1 MLTIGSR
8 AGARSVQTSQEAAA
22 VCRVPESYTLPYK
35 HLDSNRQEFAGM
47 LAALDEQVGRL
58 EDGFAAKGLWDQTLT
73 VFSADNGGPVGSR
86 DGKPWGS
93 SCATGTQN
101 WPLRGGKG
109 TYGRTALFASR
120 PTSTSSQRAVDL
132 SAGTMYEGGMRSTA
146 WVHGAMLAHKGQVLK
161 GLMHVVD
168 CALLSNARWL
178 HSQRFSHRPLGRR
191 GSDVRGGCRRR
202 GQAAA
207 RAAAGWGLA
216 VGDAHPGRPAVR
228 PYRCAPGDRTTLLIS
243 CFRICADTAI
253 FSPHR
258 STSEAM
264 AATRR
269 RRRATCS
276 AWASLWARR
285 GSTSSATAAA
295 GCRTIGTDHSSKERR
310 RKAVSRVRAALLCL
324 RNRYP
329 DGLPYTKGCVNQ

>member
-1 MLTIGSR
+1 M
-8 AGARSVQTSQEAAA
+8 QTSQEAAA

-146 WVHGAMLAHKGQVLK
+146 WVHGAMLAHKGKVLK

-168 CALLSNARWL
+168 CALLGNARCL
-178 HSQRFSHRPLGRR
+178 ITRRDSHTGLLGA
-191 GSDVRGGCRRR
+191 GVPTFV
-202 GQAAA
+202 
-207 RAAAGWGLA
+207 AAAGGEA
-216 VGDAHPGRPAVR
+216 RPPPGQPLDGVSQWEMLTREGVPSA
-228 PYRCAPGDRTTLLIS
+228 RTDVLLVIEQPS
-243 CFRICADTAI
+243 
-253 FSPHR
+253 
-258 STSEAM
+258 
-264 AATRR
+264 
-269 RRRATCS
+269 
-276 AWASLWARR
+276 
-285 GSTSSATAAA
+285 
-295 GCRTIGTDHSSKERR
+295 
-310 RKAVSRVRAALLCL
+310 
-324 RNRYP
+324 
-329 DGLPYTKGCVNQ
+329 